1 LDIQKQ
7 KLKNSRSTSRFLF
20 LPNTLRI
27 SAQILLF
34 LLLLI
39 PLASYSQKS
48 KEQLEQEKRENL
60 RKIAEA
66 EKILSE
72 TESQRKVTIGQLNAI
87 NQQIRAR
94 EGLISSLEEEISLLD
109 TEIEDL
115 NIVVTA
121 LQSDLDNL
129 KAEYAE
135 MVYVTYKV
143 NQGFNLVTFLFS
155 SQTFYQLYMRLKYM
169 EQYGEARRNQAQQIQ
184 KVTVALNS
192 QLLSVEVKRTEQS
205 ALLDQQI
212 TENKKLVSLKN
223 RQSQVV
229 AQLNKKQ
236 KELRGEMAQTKKAI
250 EKLDRLIAD
259 LIRAE
264 LEKNRTMSTAAV
276 EDVAAL
282 TASFEEQKDKLP
294 WPVTSGFISMKFG
307 RQPHPVLKNIA
318 IESTGIEIQ
327 TNKEEKVKTIFDGE
341 VRTRAFLPGYN
352 NVVIIKHGTYYT
364 VYSKLKEVNVKKG
377 QIVKASDVIGT
388 VQTNADGVSEVH
400 FEIWKNTVKLDPEK
414 WLLD

>member
-1 LDIQKQ
+1 M
-7 KLKNSRSTSRFLF
+7 KNSRSTSHFLS
-20 LPNTLRI
+20 LPGTPPI
-27 SAQILLF
+27 EAMICF
-34 LLLLI
+34 CLLLLL
-39 PLASYSQKS
+39 PLAAYGQKS

-66 EKILSE
+66 EKILTE

-87 NQQIRAR
+87 NQQIMAR
-94 EGLISSLEEEISLLD
+94 EGLISALEEEIKLLD
-109 TEIEDL
+109 AEIEDL
-115 NIVVTA
+115 NIVVNA

-129 KAEYAE
+129 KTEYTE

-143 NQGFNLVTFLFS
+143 NRGFNLVTFLFS

-184 KVTVALNS
+184 KVTSSLNS
-192 QLLSVEVKRTEQS
+192 QLVAVEGKRTEQS
-205 ALLDQQI
+205 NLLTQQI
-212 TENKKLVSLKN
+212 TENKKLVKLKD

-229 AQLNKKQ
+229 AQLNKKK
-236 KELRGEMAQTKKAI
+236 KELRNEMAQTKKAI
-250 EKLDRLIAD
+250 EKLDGLIAD

-264 LEKNRTMSTAAV
+264 LEKNRAMSTAAV

-282 TASFEEQKDKLP
+282 TASFEQQKDKLP
-294 WPVTSGFISMKFG
+294 WPVKSGFITMKFG

-327 TNKEEKVKTIFDGE
+327 TNKEEQVTSIFDGE

-377 QIVKASDVIGT
+377 QIVKAQDVIGT
-388 VQTNADGVSEVH
+388 VLTNADGVSEVH

-414 WLLD
+414 WLVD

>member
-1 LDIQKQ
+1 
-7 KLKNSRSTSRFLF
+7 LKNSRSTSHFLS
-20 LPNTLRI
+20 LPGTPPIEALI
-27 SAQILLF
+27 CF
-34 LLLLI
+34 CLLLLL
-39 PLASYSQKS
+39 PLAAYGQKS

-66 EKILSE
+66 EKILTE

-87 NQQIRAR
+87 NQQIMAR
-94 EGLISSLEEEISLLD
+94 EGLISALEEEIKLLD
-109 TEIEDL
+109 AEIEDL
-115 NIVVTA
+115 NIVVNA

-129 KAEYAE
+129 KTEYTE

-143 NQGFNLVTFLFS
+143 NRGFNLVTFLFS

-184 KVTVALNS
+184 KVTSSLNS
-192 QLLSVEVKRTEQS
+192 QLVAVEEKRTEQS
-205 ALLDQQI
+205 NLLTQQI
-212 TENKKLVSLKN
+212 TENKKLVKLKD

-229 AQLNKKQ
+229 AQLNKKK
-236 KELRGEMAQTKKAI
+236 KELRNEMAQTKKAI
-250 EKLDRLIAD
+250 EKLDGLIAD

-264 LEKNRTMSTAAV
+264 LEKNRAMSTAAV

-282 TASFEEQKDKLP
+282 TASFEQQKDKLP
-294 WPVTSGFISMKFG
+294 WPVKSGFITMKFG

-327 TNKEEKVKTIFDGE
+327 TNKEEQVTSIFDGE

-377 QIVKASDVIGT
+377 QIVKAQDVIGT
-388 VQTNADGVSEVH
+388 VLTNADGVSEVH

-414 WLLD
+414 WLVD

>member
-1 LDIQKQ
+1 M
-7 KLKNSRSTSRFLF
+7 KNNPSTFHFLY
-20 LPNTLRI
+20 PTNTLRI
-27 SAQILLF
+27 KVVVTCFFLLLF
-34 LLLLI
+34 LPAALFG
-39 PLASYSQKS
+39 QKS

-121 LQSDLDNL
+121 LQRDLDNL
-129 KAEYAE
+129 KSEYAE

-143 NQGFNLVTFLFS
+143 NRGFNLLTFLFS
-155 SQTFYQLYMRLKYM
+155 SKTFYQLYMRLKYM

-184 KVTVALNS
+184 KV
-192 QLLSVEVKRTEQS
+192 SVELNNQLVSVEQKRAEQS
-205 ALLDQQI
+205 VLLAQQI
-212 TENKKLVSLKN
+212 TENEKLVSLKN
-223 RQSQVV
+223 RQSRIV

-236 KELRGEMAQTKKAI
+236 NELRSEMAAGKKAI

-264 LEKNRTMSTAAV
+264 LEKNKSMSTAAV
-276 EDVAAL
+276 EDVAAM
-282 TASFEEQKDKLP
+282 TTSFEQQKDKLP
-294 WPVTSGFISMKFG
+294 WPVKSGFISMKFG

-327 TNKEEKVKTIFDGE
+327 TNSEAAVQTIFDGE
-341 VRTRAFLPGYN
+341 VRTRAFLPGYS

-400 FEIWKNTVKLDPEK
+400 FEIWKNTEKLDPEK
-414 WLLD
+414 WLVN

>member
-1 LDIQKQ
+1 M
-7 KLKNSRSTSRFLF
+7 KNSRSTSHFLS
-20 LPNTLRI
+20 LPGTPPIEALI
-27 SAQILLF
+27 CF
-34 LLLLI
+34 CLLLLL
-39 PLASYSQKS
+39 PLAAYGQKS

-66 EKILSE
+66 EKILTE

-87 NQQIRAR
+87 NQQIMAR
-94 EGLISSLEEEISLLD
+94 EGLISALEEEIKLLD
-109 TEIEDL
+109 AEIEDL
-115 NIVVTA
+115 NIVVNA

-129 KAEYAE
+129 KTEYTE

-143 NQGFNLVTFLFS
+143 NRGFNLVTFLFS

-184 KVTVALNS
+184 KVTSSLNS
-192 QLLSVEVKRTEQS
+192 QLVAVEEKRTEQS
-205 ALLDQQI
+205 NLLTQQI
-212 TENKKLVSLKN
+212 TENKKLVKLKD

-229 AQLNKKQ
+229 AQLNKKK
-236 KELRGEMAQTKKAI
+236 KELRNEMAQTKKAI
-250 EKLDRLIAD
+250 EKLDGLIAD

-264 LEKNRTMSTAAV
+264 LEKNRAMSTAAV

-282 TASFEEQKDKLP
+282 TASFEQQKDKLP
-294 WPVTSGFISMKFG
+294 WPVKSGFITMKFG

-327 TNKEEKVKTIFDGE
+327 TNKEEQVTSIFDGE

-377 QIVKASDVIGT
+377 QIVKAQDVIGT
-388 VQTNADGVSEVH
+388 VLTNADGVSEVH

-414 WLLD
+414 WLVD